1 MSIELQPEE
10 LQEMKAAY
18 GEVATTTDTQGQLL
32 IRISRVD
39 LPMGCKPDGTPVMLV
54 WSDGQPRPKVSVK
67 PGIKLSNGGIPRSTS
82 TVQIEGEAW
91 MQFSYAFSWDKD
103 SHTLV
108 QLVEAALRRF
118 AKSE

>member
-1 MSIELQPEE
+1 MGAEILAEE
-10 LQEMKAAY
+10 LQDMKAAY
-18 GEVATTTDTQGQLL
+18 GEVAATTGVGGQLL
-32 IRISRVD
+32 IRISRVG
-39 LPMGCKPDGTPVMLV
+39 LPKGCNPEGTSVLLAG
-54 WSDGQPRPKVSVK
+54 SAGQARPQIYVR
-67 PGIKLSNGGIPRSTS
+67 PGIKLPNGRLPRSTS
-82 TVQIEGEAW
+82 TVQLQGEAW